1 METQERIKDRIL
13 RRASAFWGYTDTE
26 LETSFDPIVS
36 LLLDACSSELEKL
49 SAELNNSRTRV
60 VERLLEIMSPES
72 KTGTLPAHSIFH
84 VKPIEN
90 NFKVSYN
97 HQFDYEK
104 LIPNIYDPLN
114 PLQKKIF
121 LGPTS
126 EFILANADL
135 SYMVFGDGM
144 YSMTRSIH
152 KDLISKGTKHLKP
165 ATMWL
170 GITCDEHIESLE
182 KLMFFTNLKNIHQR
196 DIFYHYLRHAKIYL
210 GDKEIPFK
218 EGYNSENSDL
228 DIEAIVNKNYNQIN
242 QHYLDVNKF
251 YHNQFFHLTENIV
264 IDQRAFEM
272 PMEFQES
279 FNSEK
284 LKEIDN
290 VMWIRIEFPEA
301 MINEV
306 LENAMFYI
314 NSFPVINKQLISV
327 SQSVDPFINYIP
339 LKTDDSF
346 LDIKEIT
353 DTKGYKYHVKNFV
366 DGNLNSGDATLRNS
380 GVVRFDERNASEII
394 QYLLEVIKDERASF
408 SMISGDFV
416 QNTIKQMNQQI
427 ATLEQEVKK
436 QKFESTNYPYVIIKT
451 KNEGKNIIGNLFTI
465 TYWVTTGEY
474 GNDVKP
480 GTKFKP
486 ITAND
491 YFEESSYLLLTS
503 VGGKS
508 RLPTQEKI
516 LAYRESLLTRGRVV
530 TIADIKVF
538 CQNHFKHSIVSVD
551 VKKGTKKNAS
561 TNKGFER
568 TIDIILERDYKKDLP
583 IAEYEWQYLCDNLM
597 HKLKNVSSNIY
608 PYNLVVKPKENLNNA

>member
-13 RRASAFWGYTDTE
+13 RRASALWGYTDTE
-26 LETSFDPIVS
+26 LETSFDPIVA

-72 KTGTLPAHSIFH
+72 KTGTLPSHSIFH
-84 VKPIEN
+84 VRPIEN
-90 NFKVSYN
+90 NFKVSYE
-97 HQFDYEK
+97 HQFEYDK

-114 PLQKKIF
+114 PVQKKIF

-126 EFILANADL
+126 HFTLANADL
-135 SYMVFGDGM
+135 SYLAFGDTM

-152 KDLISKGTKHLKP
+152 KDLLAKGSKHLKP
-165 ATMWL
+165 ATIWL
-170 GITCDEHIESLE
+170 GIKCDEQIETLE

-210 GDKEIPFK
+210 NDKEIAFR
-218 EGYNSENSDL
+218 EGYNSENHDL
-228 DIEAIVNKNYNQIN
+228 DIDAIVNKNYNHIN
-242 QHYLDVNKF
+242 QHYIDVNKF
-251 YHNQFFHLTENIV
+251 YHNQFFHLTENIE
-264 IDQRAFEM
+264 INSKALEM
-272 PMEFQES
+272 PSEFFQS
-279 FNSEK
+279 FNPEK
-284 LKEIDN
+284 LREISN
-290 VMWIRIEFPEA
+290 VMWLRVEFPEA

-346 LDIKEIT
+346 LDVKEIT
-353 DTKGYKYHVKNFV
+353 DSKGYKYHVKNFA

-436 QKFESTNYPYVIIKT
+436 QQFESTNYPYVIIKT
-451 KNEGKNIIGNLFTI
+451 KNESKNILGDLFTI
-465 TYWVTTGEY
+465 TYWVTCGEY
-474 GNDVKP
+474 ANDIKP

-486 ITAND
+486 LSMND
-491 YFEESSYLLLTS
+491 YLEESSYLLLTS

-508 RLPTQEKI
+508 RLTTQEKI
-516 LAYRESLLTRGRVV
+516 LSYRESLLTRGRVV

-538 CQNHFKHSIVSVD
+538 CQNHFKHSILSVE
-551 VKKGTKKNAS
+551 VKKGTRKNAS

-568 TIDIILERDYKKDLP
+568 TIDIVLERNYGKDIP
-583 IAEYEWQYLCDNLM
+583 IADYEWQYLCDNLM

-608 PYNLVVKPKENLNNA
+608 PYNLIVKPKENQDYA